1 MLRRGEQRP
10 FFRDRS
16 RPAAPRPNAPIP
28 VRFSFMGKV
37 LRGALVVILAVG
49 LLPMTPAAMGV
60 DRAEALEGTT
70 NYSDFFNFQQIN
82 GTPGQ
87 YLGNSTFLVAS
98 TAAVSDYGSVA
109 NSANSNRSAANLR
122 SKNEVSLLCDWTL
135 SFSVWLPALLTGSTV
150 NSANCSADVMLS
162 VSGSD
167 PLGSKGIM
175 GSFKVRGSGSSQEV
189 VLQEEAYPSD
199 GKVDSDTVLSGF
211 RTGQWVACTVAYSY
225 AGNTLTISVPGASKT
240 IASVRSKVNNQSNAY
255 LYCGGHIAWFGKSG
269 RVPPPQTDRRVSFLF
284 SKIELPRFVPTI
296 TKVEA
301 FDDSKSSTVPVGKND
316 AVTPNS
322 YLRVVA
328 TLKNTHAQAGSQ
340 TFDMHFRPVNTVA
353 HPTTGVEVVVDG
365 SHPQKV
371 YRGSTLVSTATSAT
385 EETVKGAKGAK
396 LSLVGSQETKVEF
409 YVRVNQVSGV
419 AAVLSTLMTD
429 DSFNGESYDMLELL
443 SERTL
448 TPDPETG
455 TGTAGKD
462 YHYSR
467 HPASN
472 ANGWNNTPVSV
483 TFFPGDF
490 DQLTL
495 TPGGGSASTL
505 TGASS
510 EWKRDADTSG
520 ITVALRASNSSTG
533 AVSTTGSES
542 IKIDTAKPTLS
553 VNPALNALIIND
565 KSADASKATSGVWRL
580 YRTGADGSIS
590 VRAAAKVFPLTSGTG
605 AATQTVASIANGYY
619 VAEDAAGN
627 LSDVF
632 TVGST
637 EPPAVTRP
645 PGSIVT
651 PGDPNSPTPVGP
663 PIDPDDK
670 VPDPTV
676 AVDDIGL
683 KHSVISETVTQ
694 FLDAANPPF
703 GGELTLDDAKALMA
717 YRYQVDSTAEP
728 VTTTV
733 ELLDTMGA
741 PLTSLPTTAVG
752 ECLIRQVSTDAQ
764 GNTTTVNLTYRLIK
778 DNCPLVRPWEPAD
791 PDDPNGPKVPGE
803 AIEPDGP
810 VTTDPDGTQHAT
822 LSCEATELV
831 RKGAMGA
838 AEAVDLLKRHF
849 ALTATDGAD
858 ASVRTVLLATAG
870 GAEVSSIDLATPAD
884 YLIAYEATDA
894 TGNSTTVKLTY
905 HLVLS
910 KAPAVTAHPD
920 PGTNPNPQ
928 PGDDPLNPKPYP
940 VDPMDPPWVDAD
952 GTHHAEV
959 HDEMVVPV
967 QEGASLSLADVRA
980 LMERRYTFATAVGV
994 GVTERGL
1001 GLATADGAP
1010 AEAID
1015 LSQPGEYVIRY
1026 EVADDEGNSTVVN
1039 LRYRVKD
1046 AEVEPPDEP
1055 TPPDTP
1061 KPPSV
1066 AVKPGGG
1073 GGDGSGD
1080 GSDGTPKPLPPT
1092 TTVVDPETGLA
1103 HATIEDTLTAGTSAE
1118 PMTPEAMAELFAQR
1132 YEVTSSQPDGQLS
1145 YGPVHLFDADG
1156 SAVEAIDRSAPG
1168 DWRAE
1173 QVITDSAGNA
1183 TTIRVAYL
1191 VREGSVDGGIGDDGN
1206 GAGDGAGNGSG
1217 TAGNGSGDA
1226 GQGGSGDDN
1235 GSWLSRLTG
1244 LPQTGD
1250 LLARCPIHIMF
1261 VLLMVLASAYGLMRL
1276 RQEAA
1281 RDRQRRQR
1289 DLDAVWEEELA
1300 RFGEG
1305 AWQ

>member
-1 MLRRGEQRP
+1 MTDKGTWVRAG
-10 FFRDRS
+10 DT
-16 RPAAPRPNAPIP
+16 AGYP
-28 VRFSFMGKV
+28 VE
-37 LRGALVVILAVG
+37 I
-49 LLPMTPAAMGV
+49 
-60 DRAEALEGTT
+60 
-70 NYSDFFNFQQIN
+70 
-82 GTPGQ
+82 
-87 YLGNSTFLVAS
+87 
-98 TAAVSDYGSVA
+98 
-109 NSANSNRSAANLR
+109 SAAN
-122 SKNEVSLLCDWTL
+122 SI
-135 SFSVWLPALLTGSTV
+135 TG
-150 NSANCSADVMLS
+150 
-162 VSGSD
+162 
-167 PLGSKGIM
+167 
-175 GSFKVRGSGSSQEV
+175 
-189 VLQEEAYPSD
+189 
-199 GKVDSDTVLSGF
+199 
-211 RTGQWVACTVAYSY
+211 
-225 AGNTLTISVPGASKT
+225 
-240 IASVRSKVNNQSNAY
+240 
-255 LYCGGHIAWFGKSG
+255 
-269 RVPPPQTDRRVSFLF
+269 
-284 SKIELPRFVPTI
+284 
-296 TKVEA
+296 
-301 FDDSKSSTVPVGKND
+301 
-316 AVTPNS
+316 
-322 YLRVVA
+322 
-328 TLKNTHAQAGSQ
+328 
-340 TFDMHFRPVNTVA
+340 
-353 HPTTGVEVVVDG
+353 
-365 SHPQKV
+365 
-371 YRGSTLVSTATSAT
+371 
-385 EETVKGAKGAK
+385 
-396 LSLVGSQETKVEF
+396 
-409 YVRVNQVSGV
+409 
-419 AAVLSTLMTD
+419 
-429 DSFNGESYDMLELL
+429 
-443 SERTL
+443 
-448 TPDPETG
+448 
-455 TGTAGKD
+455 
-462 YHYSR
+462 
-467 HPASN
+467 
-472 ANGWNNTPVSV
+472 
-483 TFFPGDF
+483 
-490 DQLTL
+490 
-495 TPGGGSASTL
+495 
-505 TGASS
+505 
-510 EWKRDADTSG
+510 DTSTKR
-520 ITVALRASNSSTG
+520 IDT
-533 AVSTTGSES
+533 
-542 IKIDTAKPTLS
+542 IKIDSSIPRLS
-553 VNPALNALIIND
+553 VDPALGALTIND
-565 KSADASKATSGVWRL
+565 KSVDASKATSGVWRL
-580 YRTGADGSIS
+580 YRTGADGAIS
-590 VRAAAKVFPLTSGTG
+590 ARAAFKTFPLTSGTG

-632 TVGST
+632 TVGT
-637 EPPAVTRP
+637 TDPPAVTRP

-651 PGDPNSPTPVGP
+651 PGDPNPPTPVGP
-663 PIDPDDK
+663 PIDPNDK

-676 AVDDIGL
+676 VVDDIGL

-717 YRYQVDSTAEP
+717 YRYQVDSAAEP

-764 GNTTTVNLTYRLIK
+764 GNTTTINLTYRLIK

-803 AIEPDGP
+803 ALEPDGP

-831 RKGAMGA
+831 RKGTMGA

-858 ASVRTVLLATAG
+858 ASVRTVSLATAA

-884 YLIAYEATDA
+884 YLITYEVTDA
-894 TGNSTTVKLTY
+894 TGNSTTVKLIY
-905 HLVLS
+905 HLVPS

-940 VDPMDPPWVDAD
+940 VDPVDPPWVDAD

-967 QEGASLSLADVRA
+967 QEGASLSLTDVRA

-1001 GLATADGAP
+1001 ELAAADGAP

-1015 LSQPGEYVIRY
+1015 LSRPGEYVIRY

-1046 AEVEPPDEP
+1046 AEAEPPDEP

-1080 GSDGTPKPLPPT
+1080 GSGGTPKPLPPA

-1118 PMTPEAMAELFAQR
+1118 PMTPEAMAELFAER

-1156 SAVEAIDRSAPG
+1156 NAVEAIDRSAPG

-1173 QVITDSAGNA
+1173 QVITDSAGNT

-1206 GAGDGAGNGSG
+1206 GAGSGAGNGSG

-1226 GQGGSGDDN
+1226 GKGGSGD
-1235 GSWLSRLTG
+1235 GSASWLSKLTG